1 MSKIQKRPVTS
12 LKLRNHITP
21 RSRQIQGELK
31 NKFGLRIGRLIA
43 GMTGDVN
50 ANKELGEMARQG
62 RMMSEF
68 APLVA
73 EKATEVIQGTQA
85 FNEAVSKI
93 NIASGQAGTAID
105 SAADAAELANVKWI
119 DGRKLRLI
127 DMENQRDKQE
137 MNTQNA
143 ENHMR
148 LKGEIDL
155 AMVAIDGNYKM
166 LQAELRPEI
175 QDAQL
180 QEAHTIDMAK
190 YNLEMGNRA
199 NPNHKPLK
207 QYGGKGMVQRIKD
220 VLLGF

>member
-43 GMTGDVN
+43 AMTGDVN

-105 SAADAAELANVKWI
+105 RAADAAELANVKWV
-119 DGRKLRLI
+119 DDRKLRLI

-143 ENHMR
+143 EQHMK

-155 AMVAIDGNYKM
+155 AMAAIDGNYKM

-207 QYGGKGMVQRIKD
+207 QYGAKGMVQRIKD